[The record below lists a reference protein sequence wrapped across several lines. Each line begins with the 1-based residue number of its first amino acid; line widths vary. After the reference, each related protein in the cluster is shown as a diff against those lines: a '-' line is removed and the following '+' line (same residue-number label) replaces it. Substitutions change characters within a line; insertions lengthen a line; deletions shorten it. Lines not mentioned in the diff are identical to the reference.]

1 METKI
6 TGERTTKLDTDQVN
20 NPDSNRS
27 NFGSRFD
34 QTTKYLEISVKLQQ
48 ELHAWLEGYVVHQ
61 TELHKAQ
68 DTRLTGMEERLAAN
82 AESQS
87 KLDNEHQQR
96 MDKIEE
102 TLTRITTA
110 IEQREKLEDER
121 QARVD
126 EITRT
131 VNASSEAITRIA
143 TIIEQR
149 EKLEDERQ
157 ARVDEITRTVSA
169 SSEAITRI
177 ATTIEQREK
186 LEDERQARVDKIT
199 DTVTTLSQT
208 IAELKGM
215 LTPWKIILGGI
226 VSVSLATVL
235 SVAAVKAV
243 EALLKLVPG

>member
-1 METKI
+1 METALEKA
-6 TGERTTKLDTDQVN
+6 TKAEVALEKMNKPSNEQGKTSA
-20 NPDSNRS
+20 SNRS
-27 NFGSRFD
+27 GSRSRLD
-34 QTTKYLEISVKLQQ
+34 RIEEAMVKSIELQQ
-48 ELHAWLEGYVVHQ
+48 ELNEWLEGDVKHRV
-61 TELHKAQ
+61 ELRKVQ
-68 DTRLTGMEERLAAN
+68 DARLGQIEERLAN
-82 AESQS
+82 AEFQP

-96 MDKIEE
+96 IDKIEE
-102 TLTRITTA
+102 TL
-110 IEQREKLEDER
+110 
-121 QARVD
+121 
-126 EITRT
+126 
-131 VNASSEAITRIA
+131 TRIA

-157 ARVDEITRTVSA
+157 ARVDEIARTVSA

-177 ATTIEQREK
+177 ATIIEQREK

-215 LTPWKIILGGI
+215 LTPWKIILGAI

-235 SVAAVKAV
+235 SVAGVKAV